1 MATNLILTKQSSD
14 TEIRSYFK
22 AILELSKSDNE
33 FPVNFDEVWML
44 VYQDKHKAVNE
55 LKDKFIENI
64 DYQALTQKVECK
76 NGIGYSRKIDYYLT
90 VPCLEFFIARKVRAV
105 FEVYRQ
111 VFHFKMNTMKAAPSY
126 HSESDKLIDYLKHE
140 LEQSKAELEQCKTEL
155 YYQRGRM
162 DVEKELAAA
171 NAKLEMQ
178 DELAKAKT
186 WIMYQE
192 SEHRTEIRNGQL
204 ILHSKLKTEESGS
217 GNAEQKP
224 KAVKTYNAPCRFG
237 SRGVIERKSP
247 GAMLIREM
255 CQKMRED
262 GIAHVKS
269 SEVFDWLR
277 NNGHLSSAKEN
288 FNKPSD
294 ECLEKGWIVFSA
306 CGSTGSGVRYVTPY
320 ITKEG
325 YKHFVG
331 IIMQQG
337 GIK

>member
-1 MATNLILTKQSSD
+1 MAKPFGKFTKDWLSNKSTKEFLSTLSAVRTIPLTGLVEIKQGGSGEQG
-14 TEIRSYFK
+14 T
-22 AILELSKSDNE
+22 
-33 FPVNFDEVWML
+33 WMHED
-44 VYQDKHKAVNE
+44 VA
-55 LKDKFIENI
+55 
-64 DYQALTQKVECK
+64 
-76 NGIGYSRKIDYYLT
+76 
-90 VPCLEFFIARKVRAV
+90 LEFARWLSPAFAIWCNDRIK
-105 FEVYRQ
+105 ELLL
-111 VFHFKMNTMKAAPSY
+111 TGKASIPSR
-126 HSESDKLIDYLKHE
+126 SDADGLVDYLKHE
-140 LEQSKAELEQCKTEL
+140 LEQCKAELEQCKAEMH
-155 YYQRGRM
+155 YQRGRM

-178 DELAKAKT
+178 DELAKAKA

-192 SEHRTEIRNGQL
+192 IEHRTEIRNGKL
-204 ILHSKLKTEESGS
+204 TLLSKIKAEELGS

-224 KAVKTYNAPCRFG
+224 KAKTYNAPCRFG
-237 SRGVIERKSP
+237 SRGVIERRSP

-277 NNGHLSSAKEN
+277 DNGHLSSEKDQ

-325 YKHFVG
+325 YKHFAG
-331 IIMQQG
+331 IIMQKG
-337 GIK
+337 GLK

>member
-1 MATNLILTKQSSD
+1 MHEDVA
-14 TEIRSYFK
+14 
-22 AILELSKSDNE
+22 
-33 FPVNFDEVWML
+33 
-44 VYQDKHKAVNE
+44 
-55 LKDKFIENI
+55 
-64 DYQALTQKVECK
+64 
-76 NGIGYSRKIDYYLT
+76 
-90 VPCLEFFIARKVRAV
+90 LEFARWLSPAFAIWCNDRIK
-105 FEVYRQ
+105 ELLL
-111 VFHFKMNTMKAAPSY
+111 TGKASIPSR
-126 HSESDKLIDYLKHE
+126 SDADGLVDYLKHE
-140 LEQSKAELEQCKTEL
+140 LEQCKAELEQCKAEMH
-155 YYQRGRM
+155 YQRGRM

-178 DELAKAKT
+178 DELAKAKA

-192 SEHRTEIRNGQL
+192 IEHRTEIRNGKL
-204 ILHSKLKTEESGS
+204 TLLSKIKAEELGS

-224 KAVKTYNAPCRFG
+224 KAKTYNAPCRFG
-237 SRGVIERKSP
+237 SRGVIERRSP

-277 NNGHLSSAKEN
+277 DNGHLSSEKDQ

-325 YKHFVG
+325 YKHFAG
-331 IIMQQG
+331 IIMQKG
-337 GIK
+337 GLK

>member
-1 MATNLILTKQSSD
+1 MLTNPRNEIFQYNGSPITFQKGDSVMVNATEMAKPFGKFTKDWLSNKSTKEFLSTLSAVRTIPLTGLVEIKQGGSGEQG
-14 TEIRSYFK
+14 T
-22 AILELSKSDNE
+22 
-33 FPVNFDEVWML
+33 WMHED
-44 VYQDKHKAVNE
+44 VA
-55 LKDKFIENI
+55 
-64 DYQALTQKVECK
+64 
-76 NGIGYSRKIDYYLT
+76 
-90 VPCLEFFIARKVRAV
+90 LEFARWLSPAFAIWCNDRIKELLLTGRASI
-105 FEVYRQ
+105 
-111 VFHFKMNTMKAAPSY
+111 PSR
-126 HSESDKLIDYLKHE
+126 SDADRLIDYLKHE
-140 LEQSKAELEQCKTEL
+140 LEQSKAELEQCKAEL
-155 YYQRGRM
+155 HYQRGRM

-171 NAKLEMQ
+171 NAKLELQ
-178 DELAKAKT
+178 DELAKAKA

-337 GIK
+337 GMK

>member
-1 MATNLILTKQSSD
+1 MVNATQMAKPFGKSPKDFLKTEQSKCFIGTLSEVRKILSSD
-14 TEIRSYFK
+14 LVKVTYG
-22 AILELSKSDNE
+22 N
-33 FPVNFDEVWML
+33 NGGTWMHED
-44 VYQDKHKAVNE
+44 VA
-55 LKDKFIENI
+55 
-64 DYQALTQKVECK
+64 
-76 NGIGYSRKIDYYLT
+76 
-90 VPCLEFFIARKVRAV
+90 LEFARWLSPAFAIWCNDRIK
-105 FEVYRQ
+105 ELLL
-111 VFHFKMNTMKAAPSY
+111 TGKASIPSR
-126 HSESDKLIDYLKHE
+126 SDADGLVDYLKHE
-140 LEQSKAELEQCKTEL
+140 LEQCKAELEQCKAEMH
-155 YYQRGRM
+155 YQRGRM

-178 DELAKAKT
+178 DELAKAKA

-192 SEHRTEIRNGQL
+192 IEHRTEIRNGKL
-204 ILHSKLKTEESGS
+204 TLLSKIKAEESGS

-224 KAVKTYNAPCRFG
+224 KAKTYNAPCRFG
-237 SRGVIERKSP
+237 SRGVIERRSP

-277 NNGHLSSAKEN
+277 DNGHLSSEKDQ

-325 YKHFVG
+325 YKHFAG
-331 IIMQQG
+331 IIMQKG
-337 GIK
+337 GLK

>member
-1 MATNLILTKQSSD
+1 MVNATEMAKPFGKFTKDWLSNKSTKEFLSTLSAVRTIPLTGLVEIKQGGSGEQG
-14 TEIRSYFK
+14 T
-22 AILELSKSDNE
+22 
-33 FPVNFDEVWML
+33 WMHED
-44 VYQDKHKAVNE
+44 VA
-55 LKDKFIENI
+55 
-64 DYQALTQKVECK
+64 
-76 NGIGYSRKIDYYLT
+76 
-90 VPCLEFFIARKVRAV
+90 LEFARWLSPAFAIWCNDRIK
-105 FEVYRQ
+105 ELLL
-111 VFHFKMNTMKAAPSY
+111 TGKASIPSR
-126 HSESDKLIDYLKHE
+126 SDADGLIDYLKHE
-140 LEQSKAELEQCKTEL
+140 LEQCKAELEQCKAEMH
-155 YYQRGRM
+155 YQRGRM

-178 DELAKAKT
+178 DELAKAKA

-192 SEHRTEIRNGQL
+192 IEHRTEIRNGKL
-204 ILHSKLKTEESGS
+204 TLLSKIKAEELGS

-224 KAVKTYNAPCRFG
+224 KAKTYNAPCRFG

-277 NNGHLSSAKEN
+277 DNGHLSSEKDQ

-325 YKHFVG
+325 YKHFAG
-331 IIMQQG
+331 IIMQKG
-337 GIK
+337 GLK

>member
-1 MATNLILTKQSSD
+1 MAKPFGKFTKDWLSNKSTKEFLSTLSAVRTIPLTGLVEIKQGGSGEQG
-14 TEIRSYFK
+14 T
-22 AILELSKSDNE
+22 
-33 FPVNFDEVWML
+33 WMHED
-44 VYQDKHKAVNE
+44 VA
-55 LKDKFIENI
+55 
-64 DYQALTQKVECK
+64 
-76 NGIGYSRKIDYYLT
+76 
-90 VPCLEFFIARKVRAV
+90 LEFARWLSPAFAIWCNDRIK
-105 FEVYRQ
+105 ELLL
-111 VFHFKMNTMKAAPSY
+111 TGKASIPSR
-126 HSESDKLIDYLKHE
+126 SDADGLVDYLKHE
-140 LEQSKAELEQCKTEL
+140 LEQCKAELEQCKAEMH
-155 YYQRGRM
+155 YQRGRM

-178 DELAKAKT
+178 DELAKAKA

-192 SEHRTEIRNGQL
+192 IEHRTEIRNGKL
-204 ILHSKLKTEESGS
+204 TLLSKIKAEESGS

-224 KAVKTYNAPCRFG
+224 KVKTYNAPCRFG
-237 SRGVIERKSP
+237 SRGVIERRSP

-277 NNGHLSSAKEN
+277 DNGHLSSEKDQ

-325 YKHFVG
+325 YKHFAG
-331 IIMQQG
+331 IIMQKG
-337 GIK
+337 GLK

>member
-1 MATNLILTKQSSD
+1 MVNATEMAKPFGKFTKDWLSNKSTKEFLSTLSAVRTIPLTGLVEIKQGGSGEQG
-14 TEIRSYFK
+14 T
-22 AILELSKSDNE
+22 
-33 FPVNFDEVWML
+33 WMHED
-44 VYQDKHKAVNE
+44 VA
-55 LKDKFIENI
+55 
-64 DYQALTQKVECK
+64 
-76 NGIGYSRKIDYYLT
+76 
-90 VPCLEFFIARKVRAV
+90 LEFARWLSPAFAIWCNDRIK
-105 FEVYRQ
+105 ELLL
-111 VFHFKMNTMKAAPSY
+111 TGKASIPSR
-126 HSESDKLIDYLKHE
+126 SDADGLVDYLKHE
-140 LEQSKAELEQCKTEL
+140 LEQCKAELEQCKAEMH
-155 YYQRGRM
+155 YQRGRM

-178 DELAKAKT
+178 DELAKAKA

-192 SEHRTEIRNGQL
+192 IEHRTEIRNGKL
-204 ILHSKLKTEESGS
+204 TLLSKIKAEELGS

-224 KAVKTYNAPCRFG
+224 KAKTYNAPCRFG
-237 SRGVIERKSP
+237 SRGVIERRSP

-269 SEVFDWLR
+269 SEMFDWLR
-277 NNGHLSSAKEN
+277 DNGHLSSEKDQ

-325 YKHFVG
+325 YKHFAG
-331 IIMQQG
+331 IIMQKG
-337 GIK
+337 GLK

>member
-1 MATNLILTKQSSD
+1 MVNATEMAKPFGKFTKDWLSNKSTKEFLSTLSAVRTIPLTGLVEIKQGGSGEQG
-14 TEIRSYFK
+14 T
-22 AILELSKSDNE
+22 
-33 FPVNFDEVWML
+33 WMHED
-44 VYQDKHKAVNE
+44 VA
-55 LKDKFIENI
+55 
-64 DYQALTQKVECK
+64 
-76 NGIGYSRKIDYYLT
+76 
-90 VPCLEFFIARKVRAV
+90 LEFARWLSPAFAIWCNDRIK
-105 FEVYRQ
+105 ELLL
-111 VFHFKMNTMKAAPSY
+111 TGKASIPSR
-126 HSESDKLIDYLKHE
+126 SDADGLVDYLKHE
-140 LEQSKAELEQCKTEL
+140 LEQCKAELEQCKAEMH
-155 YYQRGRM
+155 YQRGRM

-178 DELAKAKT
+178 DELAKAKA

-192 SEHRTEIRNGQL
+192 IEHRTEIRNGKL
-204 ILHSKLKTEESGS
+204 TLLSKIKAEESGS

-224 KAVKTYNAPCRFG
+224 KVKTYNAPCRFG
-237 SRGVIERKSP
+237 SRGVIERRSP

-269 SEVFDWLR
+269 SEMFDWLR
-277 NNGHLSSAKEN
+277 DNGHLSSEKDQ

-325 YKHFVG
+325 YKHFAG
-331 IIMQQG
+331 IIMQKG
-337 GIK
+337 GLK

>member
-1 MATNLILTKQSSD
+1 MAKPFGKFTKDWLSNKSTKEFLSTLSAVRTIPLTGLVEIKQGGSGEQG
-14 TEIRSYFK
+14 T
-22 AILELSKSDNE
+22 
-33 FPVNFDEVWML
+33 WMHED
-44 VYQDKHKAVNE
+44 VA
-55 LKDKFIENI
+55 
-64 DYQALTQKVECK
+64 
-76 NGIGYSRKIDYYLT
+76 
-90 VPCLEFFIARKVRAV
+90 LEFARWLSPAFAIWCNDRIK
-105 FEVYRQ
+105 ELLL
-111 VFHFKMNTMKAAPSY
+111 TGKASIPSR
-126 HSESDKLIDYLKHE
+126 SDADGLVDYLKHE
-140 LEQSKAELEQCKTEL
+140 LEQCKAELEQCKAEMH
-155 YYQRGRM
+155 YQRGRM

-178 DELAKAKT
+178 DELAKAKA

-192 SEHRTEIRNGQL
+192 IEHRTEIRNGKL
-204 ILHSKLKTEESGS
+204 TLLSKIKAEELGS

-224 KAVKTYNAPCRFG
+224 KAKTYNAPCRFG
-237 SRGVIERKSP
+237 SRGVIERRSP

-269 SEVFDWLR
+269 SEMFDWLR
-277 NNGHLSSAKEN
+277 DNGHLSSEKDQ

-325 YKHFVG
+325 YKHFAG
-331 IIMQQG
+331 IIMQKG
-337 GIK
+337 GLK

>member
-1 MATNLILTKQSSD
+1 MVNATEMAKPFGKFTKDWLSNKSTKEFLSTLSAVRTIPLTGLVEIKQGGSGEQG
-14 TEIRSYFK
+14 T
-22 AILELSKSDNE
+22 
-33 FPVNFDEVWML
+33 WMHED
-44 VYQDKHKAVNE
+44 VA
-55 LKDKFIENI
+55 
-64 DYQALTQKVECK
+64 
-76 NGIGYSRKIDYYLT
+76 
-90 VPCLEFFIARKVRAV
+90 LEFARWLSPAFAIWCNDRIK
-105 FEVYRQ
+105 ELLL
-111 VFHFKMNTMKAAPSY
+111 TGKASIPSR
-126 HSESDKLIDYLKHE
+126 SDADGLVDYLKHE
-140 LEQSKAELEQCKTEL
+140 LEQCKAELEQCKAEMH
-155 YYQRGRM
+155 YQRGRM

-178 DELAKAKT
+178 DELAKAKA

-192 SEHRTEIRNGQL
+192 IEHRTEIRNGKL
-204 ILHSKLKTEESGS
+204 TLLSKIKAEESGS

-224 KAVKTYNAPCRFG
+224 KVKTYNAPCRFG
-237 SRGVIERKSP
+237 SRGVIERRSP

-269 SEVFDWLR
+269 SEMFDWLR
-277 NNGHLSSAKEN
+277 DNGHLSSEKDQ

-325 YKHFVG
+325 YKHFAG
-331 IIMQQG
+331 IIMQKG
-337 GIK
+337 GPK

>member
-1 MATNLILTKQSSD
+1 MVNATEMAKPFGKFTKDWLSNKSTKEFLSTLSAVRTIPLTGLVEIKQGGSGEQGTWMHEDVALEFARWLSPAFAIWCNDRIKELLLTGKASIPSHSD
-14 TEIRSYFK
+14 T
-22 AILELSKSDNE
+22 D
-33 FPVNFDEVWML
+33 
-44 VYQDKHKAVNE
+44 
-55 LKDKFIENI
+55 
-64 DYQALTQKVECK
+64 
-76 NGIGYSRKIDYYLT
+76 G
-90 VPCLEFFIARKVRAV
+90 
-105 FEVYRQ
+105 
-111 VFHFKMNTMKAAPSY
+111 
-126 HSESDKLIDYLKHE
+126 LIDYLKHE
-140 LEQSKAELEQCKTEL
+140 LEQCKAELEQCKAEMH
-155 YYQRGRM
+155 YQRGRM

-178 DELAKAKT
+178 DELAKAKA

-192 SEHRTEIRNGQL
+192 IEHRTEIRNGKL
-204 ILHSKLKTEESGS
+204 TLLSKIKAEELGS

-224 KAVKTYNAPCRFG
+224 KAKTYNAPCRFG

-277 NNGHLSSAKEN
+277 DNGHLSSEKDQ

-325 YKHFVG
+325 YKHFAG
-331 IIMQQG
+331 IIMQKG
-337 GIK
+337 GLK

>member
-1 MATNLILTKQSSD
+1 MFSQESQIFQYNGSPISFQKGDSVNVMVNATQMAKPFGKSPKDFLKTEQSKCFIETLSEVRKILSSD
-14 TEIRSYFK
+14 LVKVTYG
-22 AILELSKSDNE
+22 N
-33 FPVNFDEVWML
+33 NGGTWMHED
-44 VYQDKHKAVNE
+44 VA
-55 LKDKFIENI
+55 
-64 DYQALTQKVECK
+64 
-76 NGIGYSRKIDYYLT
+76 
-90 VPCLEFFIARKVRAV
+90 LEFARWLSPAFAIWCNDRIK
-105 FEVYRQ
+105 ELLL
-111 VFHFKMNTMKAAPSY
+111 TGKASIPSR
-126 HSESDKLIDYLKHE
+126 SDADGLVDYLKHE
-140 LEQSKAELEQCKTEL
+140 LEQCKAELEQCKAEMH
-155 YYQRGRM
+155 YQRGRM

-178 DELAKAKT
+178 DELAKAKA

-192 SEHRTEIRNGQL
+192 IEHRTEIRNGKL
-204 ILHSKLKTEESGS
+204 TLLSKIKAEELGS

-224 KAVKTYNAPCRFG
+224 KAKTYNAPCRFG
-237 SRGVIERKSP
+237 SRGVIERRSP

-277 NNGHLSSAKEN
+277 DNGHLSSEKDQ

-325 YKHFVG
+325 YKHFAG
-331 IIMQQG
+331 IIMQKG
-337 GIK
+337 GLK

>member
-224 KAVKTYNAPCRFG
+224 KAKTYNAPCRFG

-277 NNGHLSSAKEN
+277 DNGHLSSEKDQ

-325 YKHFVG
+325 YKHFAGV
-331 IIMQQG
+331 ISQKG
-337 GIK
+337 GVK